1 MNPERLV
8 WKSTYIRFH
17 FVHHD
22 VGVEIFFEKEGQ
34 QNKWALIL
42 KYRFETP
49 AVHLYSGLNKL
60 SCRACLIFFVTEN
73 GSV

>member
-42 KYRFETP
+42 K
-49 AVHLYSGLNKL
+49 
-60 SCRACLIFFVTEN
+60 
-73 GSV
+73 